1 MEKYL
6 NKLRYRSWHR
16 GTKESDL
23 FLGKFFDKNSKKLNK
38 DKLVLYDKFL
48 TIVNDNDLILIVKGQ
63 KDWPKTISPE
73 IIELLEEYINS
84 EGFRK

>member
-16 GTKESDL
+16 GTKEADL
-23 FLGKFFDKNSKKLNK
+23 LLGKFFDLNIENFNKNTYILYEDFLN
-38 DKLVLYDKFL
+38 
-48 TIVNDNDLILIVKGQ
+48 IINDNDLLLIVKGQ
-63 KDWPKTISPE
+63 KNWPKSAPKE
-73 IIELLEEYINS
+73 ITNLLDKYILS